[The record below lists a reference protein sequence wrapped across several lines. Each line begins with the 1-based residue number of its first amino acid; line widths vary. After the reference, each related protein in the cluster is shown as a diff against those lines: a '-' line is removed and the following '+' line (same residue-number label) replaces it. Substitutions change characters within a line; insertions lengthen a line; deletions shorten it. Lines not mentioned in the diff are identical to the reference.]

1 MYVIRQYNTDFTTG
15 DNSDVHLNQSDS
27 VKKILRSI
35 FDFCLREVENVVSLM
50 V

>member
-1 MYVIRQYNTDFTTG
+1 MYVIRQYYTVFTTG
-15 DNSDVHLNQSDS
+15 DNSDVHLQSDS